1 MMVNYYFLSLWHRL
15 KQYGMQIKTIIYRL
29 FAFFLFA
36 NIFAE
41 ARALNVEFLT
51 FMVKGKPVVISLAEH
66 PVITYTE
73 NTLHITSTIEE
84 TGSGESGSTP
94 VVTTIDIP
102 VEEMSESAS
111 FEAGINSPEIE
122 KPNLEAGRLLFSQLP
137 ADSHVTV
144 YSTDGKVISKAT
156 VGSDGQ
162 VIVDILRLP
171 AGIYVV
177 KSASQTIK
185 ITNK

>member
-1 MMVNYYFLSLWHRL
+1 
-15 KQYGMQIKTIIYRL
+15 MQRKTILYRL

-36 NIFAE
+36 NVFVE
-41 ARALNVEFLT
+41 AHALNVEFLT
-51 FMVKGKPVVISLAEH
+51 FMVKGKPIVISLAEH

-73 NTLHITSTIEE
+73 NTLHITSTVEE
-84 TGSGESGSTP
+84 TGSGESGGTP
-94 VVTTIDIP
+94 FVTTIDIP

-111 FEAGINSPEIE
+111 FEAGISHPVIE
-122 KPNLEAGRLLFSQLP
+122 KPNLEAGKLLFSQLP
-137 ADSHVTV
+137 VNSHVTV
-144 YSTDGKVISKAT
+144 YTTDGKVVSKET

-162 VIVDILRLP
+162 VIIDILQLP

-177 KSASQTIK
+177 KSTSQTIK